1 MTFDAIARAK
11 AGMRSVTSLLQEG
24 IDEPESGRRDHPFAT
39 GMVALDEALRGGFRR
54 RDLVLLAGGPGAG
67 KTTLA
72 LEWARAAAMQ
82 GATSYYVCYG
92 HSETDLLERYL
103 MLEQAA
109 VGREVTDDQTGSR
122 PADGPA
128 EIESAGRVHLVAS
141 VGSFSGIDAIES
153 LIPDRS
159 SRDTVLFIDYLQRI
173 PTRGVQFASDDD
185 RIGHLAEALK
195 DVALRRNVTVVAL
208 AAIEKSAFAKPRVD
222 MQDVRGSSTTLYE
235 ADIVLA
241 LNTSGTSSKQHRG
254 VAVSVEK
261 NRHDVAGFVRAMAR
275 VAIRPDTDLLAHDFV
290 DDLLVVE

>member
-11 AGMRSVTSLLQEG
+11 AGLHSVTSLLQAG
-24 IDEPESGRRDHPFAT
+24 IDEAGRRDRPLAT
-39 GMVALDEALRGGFRR
+39 GMVALDEALGGGFRR

-72 LEWARAAAMQ
+72 LEWARSIAMQ

-92 HSETDLLERYL
+92 HREADLLERYL
-103 MLEQAA
+103 MLEQVA
-109 VGREVTDDQTGSR
+109 VGCAVTEDETGSR

-128 EIESAGRVHLVAS
+128 AIETAGRVHLVAS
-141 VGSFSGIDAIES
+141 VGPFSGIDAIES
-153 LIPDRS
+153 LIPDHG

-173 PTRGVQFASDDD
+173 PTRGMQFASDDD
-185 RIGHLAEALK
+185 RVGHLAEALK

-208 AAIEKSAFAKPRVD
+208 AAIEKSAFAKPRVE

-241 LNTSGTSSKQHRG
+241 LNTSGASSTKHRN

-261 NRHDVAGFVRAMAR
+261 NRHDVAGFVRGMAR
-275 VAIRPDTDLLAHDFV
+275 VAIRPDAGFLAHDLV
-290 DDLLVVE
+290 DDLIVVE